1 MNDMLYN
8 IPKMKNGNELKDAI
22 SYLPEYDENI
32 RYSDVNTR
40 LISLSDLYSI
50 YIPSTMSIEI
60 YNKLYLALIQSM
72 QKKFTQLS
80 VKQRY
85 ENNKMIQ
92 KQMANGILGGSDS
105 FTIIGKSGI
114 GKSSAINHAV
124 SLITENKLIEINY
137 PYTKIIPCL
146 TVQCPFDSSV
156 KGLLL
161 EILRMVDTILESDY
175 YTSVRTSRS
184 ATVDMLIGM
193 VSTIALNHIGLLI
206 VDEIQNVVNSKNGK
220 NLIGALTQLINNSG
234 ISICMVGTPECTK
247 FFEQAMQLARRSIGL
262 KYTNMQYDDH
272 FRYFCKIIFSYQY
285 VKNKTNIDESII
297 EWLYNHTSGV
307 TSVVISLIHDA
318 QEISILNG
326 SEILNL
332 ETLNEAYNTRLSMMH
347 DYIKTQPSP
356 QKKIRKNSGRNSCKD
371 IYNSYNSYNY
381 TKSDNDNDT
390 KPLFDEIR
398 TISKKQNTNAINII
412 KNYYTVEEVDI

>member
-8 IPKMKNGNELKDAI
+8 IPKMKNRNELKDAI
-22 SYLPEYDENI
+22 ACLPEYDENI
-32 RYSDVNTR
+32 RYADVNTR

-60 YNKLYLALIQSM
+60 YNKLYLALVQSM

-80 VKQRY
+80 IKQRY

-92 KQMANGILGGSDS
+92 KQISNGILGGADS

-124 SLITENKLIEINY
+124 SLITENKLIEISN
-137 PYTKIIPCL
+137 PHTKIIPCL

-161 EILRMVDTILESDY
+161 EILRMVDTVLESDY
-175 YTSVRTSRS
+175 YTTVRTSRS

-206 VDEIQNVVNSKNGK
+206 VDEIQNVVSSKNGK

-262 KYTNMQYDDH
+262 KYTNMQYDDY

-347 DYIKTQPSP
+347 DYIKIQPSP

-371 IYNSYNSYNY
+371 IFNSYNY
-381 TKSDNDNDT
+381 TESDNNNDA
-390 KPLFDEIR
+390 KPSFDEIR
-398 TISKKQNTNAINII
+398 TMSKQKNINTIDII
-412 KNYYTVEEVDI
+412 KKYYIIEEVKI

>member
-1 MNDMLYN
+1 MNDILYN

-22 SYLPEYDENI
+22 SCLPEYDENI
-32 RYSDVNTR
+32 RYTDVNTR

-50 YIPSTMSIEI
+50 YIPSIMSIEI
-60 YNKLYLALIQSM
+60 YNKLYLALVQSM

-80 VKQRY
+80 IKQRY

-92 KQMANGILGGSDS
+92 KQISNGILGGSDS

-124 SLITENKLIEINY
+124 SLITENKLIEINN

-175 YTSVRTSRS
+175 YTTVCTSRL

-206 VDEIQNVVNSKNGK
+206 VDEIQNIVNSKNGK

-262 KYTNMQYDDH
+262 KYTNMQYDDY

-285 VKNKTNIDESII
+285 VKNKTNIDESIT

-332 ETLNEAYNTRLSMMH
+332 ETLNEAYNTRLSMLH
-347 DYIKTQPSP
+347 GYIKTQPSTY
-356 QKKIRKNSGRNSCKD
+356 KKTRKSSGHNSCKD
-371 IYNSYNSYNY
+371 IYDSYNHPEL
-381 TKSDNDNDT
+381 DNDA

-398 TISKKQNTNAINII
+398 TTSKKQNINAINII
-412 KNYYTVEEVDI
+412 KKYYTVEEVKI

>member
-1 MNDMLYN
+1 MNDILYN

-22 SYLPEYDENI
+22 ACLPEYDENI
-32 RYSDVNTR
+32 RYADVNTR

-175 YTSVRTSRS
+175 YTTVRTSRS

-206 VDEIQNVVNSKNGK
+206 VDEIQNVVSSKNGK

-262 KYTNMQYDDH
+262 KYTNMQYDDY

-297 EWLYNHTSGV
+297 EWLYNHTSGI

-371 IYNSYNSYNY
+371 IFNSYNY
-381 TKSDNDNDT
+381 TESDNDNDT
-390 KPLFDEIR
+390 KPSFDEIR
-398 TISKKQNTNAINII
+398 IMSKQKNINTIDII
-412 KNYYTVEEVDI
+412 KKYYIIEEVKI

>member
-32 RYSDVNTR
+32 RYADVNTR

-262 KYTNMQYDDH
+262 KYTNMQYDDY

-332 ETLNEAYNTRLSMMH
+332 KTLNEAYNTRLSMMH
-347 DYIKTQPSP
+347 DYIKTQLSP

-371 IYNSYNSYNY
+371 IYNSYNY
-381 TKSDNDNDT
+381 TESDNDNDT

>member
-1 MNDMLYN
+1 MNDILYN

-22 SYLPEYDENI
+22 ACLPEYDENI
-32 RYSDVNTR
+32 RYADVNTR

-175 YTSVRTSRS
+175 YTTVRTSRS

-206 VDEIQNVVNSKNGK
+206 VDEIQNVVSSKNGK

-262 KYTNMQYDDH
+262 KYTNMQYDDY
-272 FRYFCKIIFSYQY
+272 FRYFSKIIFSYQY

-297 EWLYNHTSGV
+297 EWLYNHTSGI

-371 IYNSYNSYNY
+371 IFNSYNY
-381 TKSDNDNDT
+381 TESDNDNDT
-390 KPLFDEIR
+390 KPSFDEIR
-398 TISKKQNTNAINII
+398 IMSKQKNINTIDII
-412 KNYYTVEEVDI
+412 KKYYIIEEVKI

>member
-206 VDEIQNVVNSKNGK
+206 VDEIQNVVSSKNGK

-247 FFEQAMQLARRSIGL
+247 FFEQAMQLARRSIGF
-262 KYTNMQYDDH
+262 TQ
-272 FRYFCKIIFSYQY
+272 
-285 VKNKTNIDESII
+285 
-297 EWLYNHTSGV
+297 
-307 TSVVISLIHDA
+307 IS
-318 QEISILNG
+318 
-326 SEILNL
+326 
-332 ETLNEAYNTRLSMMH
+332 
-347 DYIKTQPSP
+347 
-356 QKKIRKNSGRNSCKD
+356 
-371 IYNSYNSYNY
+371 
-381 TKSDNDNDT
+381 
-390 KPLFDEIR
+390 
-398 TISKKQNTNAINII
+398 
-412 KNYYTVEEVDI
+412 

>member
-22 SYLPEYDENI
+22 ACLPEYDENI
-32 RYSDVNTR
+32 RYADVNTR

-92 KQMANGILGGSDS
+92 KKMANGILGGSDS

-206 VDEIQNVVNSKNGK
+206 VDEIQNVVSSKNGK

-262 KYTNMQYDDH
+262 KYTNMQYDDY

-371 IYNSYNSYNY
+371 IYNSYNY
-381 TKSDNDNDT
+381 TESDNDNDT

>member
-22 SYLPEYDENI
+22 ACLPEYDENI
-32 RYSDVNTR
+32 RYADVSTR

-175 YTSVRTSRS
+175 YTTVRTSRS

-262 KYTNMQYDDH
+262 KYTNMQYDDY

-371 IYNSYNSYNY
+371 IYNSYNYAE
-381 TKSDNDNDT
+381 SDNDNDT
-390 KPLFDEIR
+390 KPSFDEIR
-398 TISKKQNTNAINII
+398 IMSKQKNINAIDMI
-412 KNYYTVEEVDI
+412 KNYYTVEEVNI

>member
-32 RYSDVNTR
+32 RYADVNTR

-206 VDEIQNVVNSKNGK
+206 VDEIQNVVSSKNGK

-262 KYTNMQYDDH
+262 KYTNMQYDDY

-332 ETLNEAYNTRLSMMH
+332 ETLNKAYNTRLSMMH

-371 IYNSYNSYNY
+371 IYNSYNY
-381 TKSDNDNDT
+381 TESDNDNDT

>member
-22 SYLPEYDENI
+22 ACLPEYDENI
-32 RYSDVNTR
+32 RYADVSTR

-175 YTSVRTSRS
+175 YTTVRTSRS

-262 KYTNMQYDDH
+262 KYTNMQYDDY

-371 IYNSYNSYNY
+371 IYNSYNY
-381 TKSDNDNDT
+381 TESDNDNDT

>member
-1 MNDMLYN
+1 MNNKLYN

-32 RYSDVNTR
+32 RSADINTR

-50 YIPSTMSIEI
+50 YIPSIMSIEI
-60 YNKLYLALIQSM
+60 YNKLYLALVQSM

-92 KQMANGILGGSDS
+92 KQISNGILGGSDS

-124 SLITENKLIEINY
+124 SLITENKLIEINN

-161 EILRMVDTILESDY
+161 EILRMVDTILESNY
-175 YTSVRTSRS
+175 YTTVRTSRS

-247 FFEQAMQLARRSIGL
+247 FFEQAMRLARRSIGL
-262 KYTNMQYDDH
+262 KYTNMQYDDY

-332 ETLNEAYNTRLSMMH
+332 ETLNEAYNTRLSMIH
-347 DYIKTQPSP
+347 DYIKTQPP
-356 QKKIRKNSGRNSCKD
+356 QHKKIRKNSGYKNCKD
-371 IYNSYNSYNY
+371 ICNSHNH
-381 TKSDNDNDT
+381 TESDNDA

-398 TISKKQNTNAINII
+398 TTSKKQNINAINII
-412 KNYYTVEEVDI
+412 KKYYTVEEVKI